1 MVNFKVIFIE
11 VEVNFLNV
19 VKIIIYLKNMEDFII
34 VNDVYIKYFNF
45 ENVFVCVCVE
55 VVCLF
60 KDVFVEIDC
69 IVVV

>member
-1 MVNFKVIFIE
+1 MVNFEVIFIE
-11 VEVNFLNV
+11 VNINWLNV
-19 VKIIIYLKNMEDFII
+19 VKIIVYLKNMDDFVI
-34 VNDVYIKYFNF
+34 VNNVYVKYFDF

-69 IVVV
+69 IVVI

>member
-1 MVNFKVIFIE
+1 MVNFEVIFIE
-11 VEVNFLNV
+11 VNINWLNV
-19 VKIIIYLKNMEDFII
+19 VKIIVYLKNMEDFVI
-34 VNDVYIKYFNF
+34 VNNVYVKYFDF

-69 IVVV
+69 IVVI